1 MTLCDNDVNVT
12 YLSNNDTSVKRT
24 QKFDDSEV
32 SDSGK
37 SCIIENSEGF
47 EIIECLK
54 NLKPIKAIMG
64 IFKELGD
71 SEIYDYSLQETLVDC
86 LSDETV
92 YVYLSLLASNQDKNK
107 IEVLAPAGLLSQEV
121 LPNKTALIQRK
132 NLDELLK
139 LDILIC
145 CVVAKHHWT
154 LTIIKPKEKSFYLHQ
169 SSWRNLIFNKK
180 RRNKME

>member
-1 MTLCDNDVNVT
+1 MYVYDVNVT
-12 YLSNNDTSVKRT
+12 DLSNNDTSVKRT

-71 SEIYDYSLQETLVDC
+71 SKIYDYSLQKTLVDC

-92 YVYLSLLASNQDKNK
+92 YVYLSLLASNQDK
-107 IEVLAPAGLLSQEV
+107 V
-121 LPNKTALIQRK
+121 RFMK
-132 NLDELLK
+132 NYAIML
-139 LDILIC
+139 
-145 CVVAKHHWT
+145 
-154 LTIIKPKEKSFYLHQ
+154 
-169 SSWRNLIFNKK
+169 
-180 RRNKME
+180 

>member
-1 MTLCDNDVNVT
+1 
-12 YLSNNDTSVKRT
+12 
-24 QKFDDSEV
+24 
-32 SDSGK
+32 
-37 SCIIENSEGF
+37 
-47 EIIECLK
+47 
-54 NLKPIKAIMG
+54 MG

-71 SEIYDYSLQETLVDC
+71 SKIYDYSLQETLVDC

-121 LPNKTALIQRK
+121 LPNKTALIRRK

-154 LTIIKPKEKSFYLHQ
+154 LTIIKPKEKSFYYINPLGEIL
-169 SSWRNLIFNKK
+169 SSIKK
-180 RRNKME
+180 EEIKWNNYLKQRYGISETYKIMTLPHALQRDSISCGVFCLKVM